1 MLSLAHYALRQIRIP
16 KEFYLKIKNHCRMQ
30 HKKMF
35 VFYEEVITWF
45 LAQYAASPPAY
56 YYASFKNGHCLSLW
70 LKEDKIQK
78 LQQMAKIAQVSDAR
92 VIATAL
98 ILYLE
103 KNGIFL

>member
-1 MLSLAHYALRQIRIP
+1 MPCWTNYALRQIRIP
-16 KEFYLKIKNHCRMQ
+16 KEFYVKIKKHCRTQ

-35 VFYEEVITWF
+35 VFYEEVVTWF
-45 LAQYAASPPAY
+45 LTHYECSPPTH

-78 LQQMAKIAQVSDAR
+78 LQKMAKVAQVSDAR

-103 KNGIFL
+103 KNNIFL

>member
-1 MLSLAHYALRQIRIP
+1 MARLVGYALRQIRIP
-16 KEFYLKIKNHCRMQ
+16 KEFYTKIKKYCRVQ

-35 VFYEEVITWF
+35 IFYEEVLTWF
-45 LAQYAASPPAY
+45 LAKYEYSPPTH

-78 LQQMAKIAQVSDAR
+78 LQKMALLAQVSDAR

-103 KNGIFL
+103 ENNLFS